1 MTTSRASGAWRS
13 SRGRSV
19 ERAGRG
25 SRRPGRARGGGRRD
39 RRRSHR
45 GPAHRDRVRRRRAA
59 HGRPA
64 RGARGKQGSRPGK
77 GIAMLVDGLDQLA
90 GVVDVPETATRLAER
105 FWPGAL
111 TLVLPV
117 RAGRML
123 PELLTGGRAT
133 LGVRLPD
140 HPVPRALARR
150 LGPLAVSSANRSGR
164 PDARTAAELVEA
176 VGGDVALVLD
186 DGPVRGGRPSSVVAV
201 LGDGS
206 VEVLREGALD
216 RATIRH
222 ALG

>member
-1 MTTSRASGAWRS
+1 MSARVVAADAPGALEEAAVAIADGRIVGLPTETVYGVAVLPTDGPLAALVASK
-13 SRGRSV
+13 GR
-19 ERAGRG
+19 
-25 SRRPGRARGGGRRD
+25 D
-39 RRRSHR
+39 
-45 GPAHRDRVRRRRAA
+45 
-59 HGRPA
+59 
-64 RGARGKQGSRPGK
+64 PGK